1 MTWREKSTGSR
12 KEITK
17 CYQSFS
23 LLLCLLSCILAL
35 IKRAHLIIM
44 YNLLGHINNH
54 FDVYVSQ
61 SSTRYFSLDCVLS
74 VGVNWVILLCSLL
87 LRPSLKAY
95 QTQATVFWDQEHDMY
110 SLIVV
115 SYGGWIRLE
124 IAQPV
129 LAIHKYHDWCISSFV
144 EGISNDISIH
154 VVVLGSVQ
162 PLPPPPSLPPPH
174 PKAAIDLLEYWL
186 VIVRSFQAYLS
197 WIHSYSITYNLRLY
211 HFLLEKSWSGVS
223 LS

>member
-23 LLLCLLSCILAL
+23 LLSCILAL

-44 YNLLGHINNH
+44 YNLLGHINNY

-61 SSTRYFSLDCVLS
+61 SSTRYFFLDCVLS
-74 VGVNWVILLCSLL
+74 VGVNWVILPCSLL

-162 PLPPPPSLPPPH
+162 PLPSPPPSLPPPH
-174 PKAAIDLLEYWL
+174 PKAAIDLLEY
-186 VIVRSFQAYLS
+186 
-197 WIHSYSITYNLRLY
+197 
-211 HFLLEKSWSGVS
+211 
-223 LS
+223 

>member
-95 QTQATVFWDQEHDMY
+95 QTQATVFWDQEHDWY

-162 PLPPPPSLPPPH
+162 PLPPPSLPPPH
-174 PKAAIDLLEYWL
+174 PKAAIDLLEY
-186 VIVRSFQAYLS
+186 
-197 WIHSYSITYNLRLY
+197 
-211 HFLLEKSWSGVS
+211 
-223 LS
+223 

>member
-61 SSTRYFSLDCVLS
+61 SSTRYFFLDCVLS
-74 VGVNWVILLCSLL
+74 VGVNWVILPCSLL

-95 QTQATVFWDQEHDMY
+95 QTQATVFWDQEHDCY

-144 EGISNDISIH
+144 EGISNDISIY

-162 PLPPPPSLPPPH
+162 PLPPPHHSHHPTPKPPL
-174 PKAAIDLLEYWL
+174 ICWSTDL
-186 VIVRSFQAYLS
+186 
-197 WIHSYSITYNLRLY
+197 
-211 HFLLEKSWSGVS
+211 S
-223 LS
+223 LSDPFKHIYHGSIPIV